1 MSKTKKILTIVGIV
15 CFVAFLSTAIIT
27 YLSKQPNQQGELPIV
42 YENEFPEENYDNV
55 ELPESDSDGDVI
67 DVDLEDLP
75 SMSEEDI
82 AAIEQQEEEQ
92 GNDIYIDEQDI
103 QKINDTIEEAKKE
116 AEEYENVQPVEMKPI
131 PTVTPEPEPQR
142 DAEGYIYTK
151 EEAIENFRT
160 EYQKAIDNQS
170 YAYAGILAELMEEP
184 GFSKEKF
191 DADVYK
197 MMNDPYSSPTLSELF
212 DDYRKDGDLD
222 LLIFGCV
229 GWLGIGG
236 DEGKVADRI
245 VR

>member
-92 GNDIYIDEQDI
+92 GNDICIDEQDI

-116 AEEYENVQPVEMKPI
+116 AEEYENVQPVEMEPI

-160 EYQKAIDNQS
+160 EYQKQIDNNRL
-170 YAYAGILAELMEEP
+170 AYVGSRESALREGFTEED
-184 GFSKEKF
+184 FEKN
-191 DADVYK
+191 VYK

-212 DDYRKDGDLD
+212 DDYRKNGDLG
-222 LLIFGCV
+222 LLIVGCAE
-229 GWLGIGG
+229 WLGIGG

>member
-67 DVDLEDLP
+67 DIAIEDLP

-116 AEEYENVQPVEMKPI
+116 AEEYENVQPVEMEPI

-160 EYQKAIDNQS
+160 EYQKEIDNNRR
-170 YAYAGILAELMEEP
+170 AYVGSREAALRKGFTEED
-184 GFSKEKF
+184 FEKN
-191 DADVYK
+191 VYK
-197 MMNDPYSSPTLSELF
+197 MMNDPYSSPQLSELF
-212 DDYRKDGDLD
+212 DDYRKDGDLG
-222 LLIFGCV
+222 LLIGGCAV
-229 GWLGIGG
+229 WLGIGG

>member
-67 DVDLEDLP
+67 DIAIEDLP

-116 AEEYENVQPVEMKPI
+116 AEEYENVQPVEMEPI

-160 EYQKAIDNQS
+160 KYQKEIDNNGL
-170 YAYAGILAELMEEP
+170 AYVGSRESALREGFTEED
-184 GFSKEKF
+184 FEKN
-191 DADVYK
+191 VYK

-212 DDYRKDGDLD
+212 DDYRKDGKLG
-222 LLIFGCV
+222 LLIVGCV
-229 GWLGIGG
+229 EWLGIGG

>member
-67 DVDLEDLP
+67 DIAIEDLP

-151 EEAIENFRT
+151 AEAIENFRT
-160 EYQKAIDNQS
+160 EYQKEIDNNRLS
-170 YAYAGILAELMEEP
+170 YVGARESALRKGFTEED
-184 GFSKEKF
+184 FEKN
-191 DADVYK
+191 VYK

-212 DDYRKDGDLD
+212 DDYRKDGKLG
-222 LLIFGCV
+222 LLIVGCV
-229 GWLGIGG
+229 EWLGIGG

>member
-67 DVDLEDLP
+67 DIAIEDLP

-116 AEEYENVQPVEMKPI
+116 AEEYENVQPVEMEPI

-160 EYQKAIDNQS
+160 GYQKKIDNNGL
-170 YAYAGILAELMEEP
+170 AYVSSREAALRKGFTEED
-184 GFSKEKF
+184 FEKN
-191 DADVYK
+191 VYK

-212 DDYRKDGDLD
+212 DDYRKDGDLG

-229 GWLGIGG
+229 EWLGIGG

>member
-67 DVDLEDLP
+67 DIAIEDLP

-116 AEEYENVQPVEMKPI
+116 AEEYENVQPVEMEPI

-151 EEAIENFRT
+151 AEAIENFRT
-160 EYQKAIDNQS
+160 EYQKQIDNNRL
-170 YAYAGILAELMEEP
+170 AYVGSRESALREGFTEED
-184 GFSKEKF
+184 FEKN
-191 DADVYK
+191 VYK

-212 DDYRKDGDLD
+212 DDYRKDGDLG

-229 GWLGIGG
+229 EWLGIGG

>member
-116 AEEYENVQPVEMKPI
+116 AEEYENVQPVEMEPI

-151 EEAIENFRT
+151 AEAIENFRT
-160 EYQKAIDNQS
+160 EYQQEIDNNGL
-170 YAYAGILAELMEEP
+170 AYVSSREAALRKGFTEED
-184 GFSKEKF
+184 FEKN
-191 DADVYK
+191 VYK

-212 DDYRKDGDLD
+212 DDYRKNGDLG
-222 LLIFGCV
+222 LLIVGCAE
-229 GWLGIGG
+229 WLGIGG

>member
-116 AEEYENVQPVEMKPI
+116 AEEYENVQPVEMEPI

-160 EYQKAIDNQS
+160 EYQKQIDNNRL
-170 YAYAGILAELMEEP
+170 AYVGSRESALREGFTEED
-184 GFSKEKF
+184 FEKN
-191 DADVYK
+191 VYK

-212 DDYRKDGDLD
+212 DDYRKNGDLG
-222 LLIFGCV
+222 LLIVGCAE
-229 GWLGIGG
+229 WLGIGG

>member
-67 DVDLEDLP
+67 DIAIEDLP

-160 EYQKAIDNQS
+160 EYQKEIDNNGL
-170 YAYAGILAELMEEP
+170 AYVGSREAALRKGFTEED
-184 GFSKEKF
+184 FEKN
-191 DADVYK
+191 VYK
-197 MMNDPYSSPTLSELF
+197 MMNDPYSSSQLSSLF
-212 DDYRKDGDLD
+212 NSYRKNGDLG
-222 LLIFGCV
+222 LLIVGCA

>member
-55 ELPESDSDGDVI
+55 ELPESDSDGEVI

-151 EEAIENFRT
+151 AEAIENFRT
-160 EYQKAIDNQS
+160 EYQQEIDNNGL
-170 YAYAGILAELMEEP
+170 AYVSSREAALRKGFTEED
-184 GFSKEKF
+184 FEKN
-191 DADVYK
+191 VYK

-212 DDYRKDGDLD
+212 DDYRKDGDLG

-229 GWLGIGG
+229 EWLGIGG

>member
-55 ELPESDSDGDVI
+55 ELPESDSDGEVI
-67 DVDLEDLP
+67 DIAIEDLP

-160 EYQKAIDNQS
+160 EYQKEIDNNGR
-170 YAYAGILAELMEEP
+170 AYVGAREAALRKGFTEED
-184 GFSKEKF
+184 FEKN
-191 DADVYK
+191 VYK
-197 MMNDPYSSPTLSELF
+197 MMNDPYSSPQLSGLF
-212 DDYRKDGDLD
+212 DDYRKDGDLG
-222 LLIFGCV
+222 LLIVGCAE
-229 GWLGIGG
+229 WLGIGG

>member
-67 DVDLEDLP
+67 DIAIEDLP

-116 AEEYENVQPVEMKPI
+116 AEEYENVQPVEMEPI

-151 EEAIENFRT
+151 AEAIENFRT
-160 EYQKAIDNQS
+160 EYQKQIDNNRR
-170 YAYAGILAELMEEP
+170 AYVGAREAALRKGFTEED
-184 GFSKEKF
+184 FEKN
-191 DADVYK
+191 VYK

-212 DDYRKDGDLD
+212 DDYRKNRDLG
-222 LLIFGCV
+222 LLIVGCAE
-229 GWLGIGG
+229 WLGIGG

>member
-116 AEEYENVQPVEMKPI
+116 AEEYENVQPVEMEPI

-160 EYQKAIDNQS
+160 EYQKEIDNNRR
-170 YAYAGILAELMEEP
+170 AYVGSREAALRKGFTEED
-184 GFSKEKF
+184 FEKN
-191 DADVYK
+191 VYK
-197 MMNDPYSSPTLSELF
+197 MMNDPYSSPQLSELF
-212 DDYRKDGDLD
+212 DDYRKDGDLG
-222 LLIFGCV
+222 LLIGGCAV
-229 GWLGIGG
+229 WLGIGG

>member
-67 DVDLEDLP
+67 DIAIEDLP

-116 AEEYENVQPVEMKPI
+116 AEEYENVQPVEMEPI

-151 EEAIENFRT
+151 AEAIENFRT
-160 EYQKAIDNQS
+160 EYQKQIDNNRR
-170 YAYAGILAELMEEP
+170 AYVGSREAALRKGFTEED
-184 GFSKEKF
+184 FEKN
-191 DADVYK
+191 VYK
-197 MMNDPYSSPTLSELF
+197 MMNDPYSSPQLSELF
-212 DDYRKDGDLD
+212 DDYRKDGDLG
-222 LLIFGCV
+222 LLIGGCAV
-229 GWLGIGG
+229 WLGIGG

>member
-55 ELPESDSDGDVI
+55 ELPESDSDGEVI
-67 DVDLEDLP
+67 DIAIEDLP

-160 EYQKAIDNQS
+160 EYQKEIDNNRR
-170 YAYAGILAELMEEP
+170 AYVGAREGALREGFTEED
-184 GFSKEKF
+184 FEKN
-191 DADVYK
+191 VYK

-212 DDYRKDGDLD
+212 DDYRKDGKLG
-222 LLIFGCV
+222 LLIVGCAE
-229 GWLGIGG
+229 WLGIGG

>member
-67 DVDLEDLP
+67 DIAIEDLP

-116 AEEYENVQPVEMKPI
+116 AEEYENVQPVEMEPI

-151 EEAIENFRT
+151 AEAIENFRT
-160 EYQKAIDNQS
+160 EYQKQIDNNRR
-170 YAYAGILAELMEEP
+170 AYVGAREAALREGFTEED
-184 GFSKEKF
+184 FEKN
-191 DADVYK
+191 VYK
-197 MMNDPYSSPTLSELF
+197 MMNDPYSSPQLSELF
-212 DDYRKDGDLD
+212 DDYRKDGDLG
-222 LLIFGCV
+222 LLIVGCAE
-229 GWLGIGG
+229 WLGIGG

>member
-1 MSKTKKILTIVGIV
+1 MSKIKKILTIVGIV
-15 CFVAFLSTAIIT
+15 CVVAFLSTAIIT

-67 DVDLEDLP
+67 DIAIEDLP

-116 AEEYENVQPVEMKPI
+116 AEEYENVQPVEMEPI

-151 EEAIENFRT
+151 AEAIENFRT
-160 EYQKAIDNQS
+160 EYQKEIDNNGL
-170 YAYAGILAELMEEP
+170 AYVSSREAALRKGFTEED
-184 GFSKEKF
+184 FEKN
-191 DADVYK
+191 VYK

-212 DDYRKDGDLD
+212 DDYRKDGKLG
-222 LLIFGCV
+222 LLIVGCV
-229 GWLGIGG
+229 EWLGIGG

>member
-55 ELPESDSDGDVI
+55 ELPESDSDGEVI
-67 DVDLEDLP
+67 DIAIEDLP

-116 AEEYENVQPVEMKPI
+116 AEEYENVQPVEMEPI

-142 DAEGYIYTK
+142 DAEGYVYTK

-160 EYQKAIDNQS
+160 GYQKKIDNNGR
-170 YAYAGILAELMEEP
+170 AYVGSREAALREGFTEEE
-184 GFSKEKF
+184 FEKN
-191 DADVYK
+191 VYK
-197 MMNDPYSSPTLSELF
+197 MMNDPYSSPQLSELF
-212 DDYRKDGDLD
+212 NDYRKDGDLG
-222 LLIFGCV
+222 LLIVGCAE
-229 GWLGIGG
+229 WLGIGG

>member
-67 DVDLEDLP
+67 DIAIEDLP

-116 AEEYENVQPVEMKPI
+116 AEEYENVQPVEMEPI

-160 EYQKAIDNQS
+160 EYQKQIDNNRL
-170 YAYAGILAELMEEP
+170 AYVGSRESALREGFTEED
-184 GFSKEKF
+184 FEKN
-191 DADVYK
+191 VYK

-212 DDYRKDGDLD
+212 DDYRKNGDLG
-222 LLIFGCV
+222 LLIVGCAE
-229 GWLGIGG
+229 WLGIGG

>member
-1 MSKTKKILTIVGIV
+1 VGIV

-55 ELPESDSDGDVI
+55 ELPESDSDGEVI
-67 DVDLEDLP
+67 DIAIEDLP

-116 AEEYENVQPVEMKPI
+116 AEEYENVQPVEMEPI

-160 EYQKAIDNQS
+160 EYQKQIDNNRR
-170 YAYAGILAELMEEP
+170 AYVGSREAALREGFTEED
-184 GFSKEKF
+184 FEKN
-191 DADVYK
+191 VYK
-197 MMNDPYSSPTLSELF
+197 MMNDPYSSPQLSNLF
-212 DDYRKDGDLD
+212 NSYRKNGDLG
-222 LLIFGCV
+222 LLIVGCAE
-229 GWLGIGG
+229 WLGIGG

>member
-55 ELPESDSDGDVI
+55 ELPESDSDGEVI
-67 DVDLEDLP
+67 DIAIEDLP

-116 AEEYENVQPVEMKPI
+116 AEEYENVQPVEMEPI

-151 EEAIENFRT
+151 AEAIENFRT
-160 EYQKAIDNQS
+160 EYQKEIDNNRL
-170 YAYAGILAELMEEP
+170 AYVGSRESALREGFTEED
-184 GFSKEKF
+184 FEKN
-191 DADVYK
+191 VYK

-212 DDYRKDGDLD
+212 DDYRKDGKLG
-222 LLIFGCV
+222 LLIVGCV
-229 GWLGIGG
+229 EWLGIGG

>member
-55 ELPESDSDGDVI
+55 ELPESDSDGEVI
-67 DVDLEDLP
+67 DIAIEDLP

-160 EYQKAIDNQS
+160 EYQQEIDNNGL
-170 YAYAGILAELMEEP
+170 AYVSSREAALRKGFTEED
-184 GFSKEKF
+184 FEKN
-191 DADVYK
+191 VYK

>member
-55 ELPESDSDGDVI
+55 ELPESDSDGEVI
-67 DVDLEDLP
+67 DIAIEDLP

-116 AEEYENVQPVEMKPI
+116 AEEYDNVQPVEMEPI

-160 EYQKAIDNQS
+160 EYQKQIDNNRL
-170 YAYAGILAELMEEP
+170 AYVGSRESALREGFTEED
-184 GFSKEKF
+184 FEKN
-191 DADVYK
+191 VYK

-212 DDYRKDGDLD
+212 DDYRKNGDLG
-222 LLIFGCV
+222 LLIVGCAE
-229 GWLGIGG
+229 WLGIGG

>member
-67 DVDLEDLP
+67 DIAIEDLP

-160 EYQKAIDNQS
+160 GYQKKIDNNGL
-170 YAYAGILAELMEEP
+170 AYVGSREAALRKGFTEED
-184 GFSKEKF
+184 FEKN
-191 DADVYK
+191 VYK

-212 DDYRKDGDLD
+212 DDYRKDGELG
-222 LLIFGCV
+222 LLILGCIE
-229 GWLGIGG
+229 WLGIGG